1 MDRHQK
7 YKNTGKDQNEMRR
20 RRGEVTVDLRKNKRD
35 DAIMKRRNVL
45 DMDVNIEVD
54 ELLPNSMN
62 AKLLAIAAS
71 DSSHPEEQLAAVKKV
86 RELVSLEN
94 APVETLI
101 NNGMLPI
108 LVECIKPFNS
118 PQLQLEAVW
127 TLTNIASGPSELTHK
142 VATSGA
148 VPILVNLLSA
158 GDYKVADQAIWA
170 LGNII
175 GDGPEKRDFVLGFG
189 LIQPILNLLKAELPI
204 SFVRNIAWVIGNI
217 SRQCEPVVS
226 QQITMEIQPALKVLL
241 EYTDVQVVKDT
252 MWAINNF
259 TQDKD
264 RIQIIVESGIV
275 PKIVSLVG
283 SNVVSIK
290 CAAVNCLGNIVTGT
304 DEQTQAVLD
313 TNILSYF
320 PSLCLHPDMQLRRS
334 IMWFL
339 SNIVAGTVS
348 QIQQIIDA
356 NLIAPIIE
364 NMCNGDFGIQREA
377 AYAIGSLCSKGAREQ
392 INSIIHD
399 RVISPYCHLLVCH
412 DIELI
417 KSVLNGLK
425 NMLDNAET
433 NQLEVAILI
442 EECGGL
448 DKIESLQNHENNE
461 IYKLAFQ
468 LIETYFVDND
478 EEDCLL
484 PTLNSSQ
491 IQFDPN
497 AGNEPG
503 SKSFNF

>member
-1 MDRHQK
+1 MDRRQK
-7 YKNTGKDQNEMRR
+7 YKNKGKDQNEMS
-20 RRGEVTVDLRKNKRD
+20 
-35 DAIMKRRNVL
+35 
-45 DMDVNIEVD
+45 VN

-71 DSSHPEEQLAAVKKV
+71 DSSHPEDQLAAVKKV

-148 VPILVNLLSA
+148 VPILINLLSA

-189 LIQPILNLLKAELPI
+189 LIQPILILLKAELPI

-217 SRQCEPVVS
+217 SRKWEPVVS

-252 MWAINNF
+252 IWAINNF

-283 SNVVSIK
+283 SNVAYIK

-320 PSLCLHPDMQLRRS
+320 PSLCLHPDMQLRRN

-339 SNIVAGTVS
+339 SNIVAGSVS
-348 QIQQIIDA
+348 QIQQVIDA
-356 NLIAPIIE
+356 GLMPNVIDNLWSS
-364 NMCNGDFGIQREA
+364 DSRVKREA
-377 AYAIGSLCSKGAREQ
+377 AYVLSNLCQNGAREQ
-392 INSIIHD
+392 LYSIIYGVQYLYHM
-399 RVISPYCHLLVCH
+399 Y
-412 DIELI
+412 
-417 KSVLNGLK
+417 
-425 NMLDNAET
+425 
-433 NQLEVAILI
+433 IL
-442 EECGGL
+442 
-448 DKIESLQNHENNE
+448 
-461 IYKLAFQ
+461 
-468 LIETYFVDND
+468 
-478 EEDCLL
+478 
-484 PTLNSSQ
+484 
-491 IQFDPN
+491 
-497 AGNEPG
+497 
-503 SKSFNF
+503 